1 MSFFAR
7 VVFLLLVVATFFAFF
22 AAQRLKSAPLS
33 ARRDAIMQAACK
45 HAIKGGDTLD
55 KSEIEA
61 LLDQMRTTGAPASCP
76 HGRPVIIA
84 IPKSELE
91 KRFSRIV

>member
-1 MSFFAR
+1 
-7 VVFLLLVVATFFAFF
+7 
-22 AAQRLKSAPLS
+22 
-33 ARRDAIMQAACK
+33 MQS
-45 HAIKGGDTLD
+45 GDTLD

-61 LLDQMRTTGAPASCP
+61 QLDPMRTTGAPANCP